1 MNARDLSIINTPPPN
16 RFPVETIVQSFSEDT
31 IKEAIDYEI
40 DREGQVF
47 FVHNRVQNINEIAAM
62 ISRLCPNA
70 RIAVGHGQMEGKKLE
85 AIILDFMDGLYD
97 ILVATTIIESGIDI
111 PNANTIIIN
120 NANHFGLSD
129 LHQLRGRVGRS
140 NKKAFAYLFTP
151 PPQHLS
157 SEARKRLHAIE
168 QFSDLGSGFNI
179 AMRDLDIRGA
189 GDLLGANQSGFIND
203 IGFDTYQKILD
214 EAILE
219 LKENEFKSV
228 FSEELKEREFVK
240 ECILETDLSLVI
252 PDDYVNDINE
262 RLTLYKRLDTLT
274 FKDAVSTFSQELKDR
289 FGQIPSQTKEL
300 INTLKL
306 REQAKKIGFEKLIIK
321 QNRLVGKFT
330 TSHPAYFESTNFT
343 KVLNFVQK
351 HKKGVQ
357 LKEKNKV
364 LILTLENIGTIQE
377 ANEKLQQLMS

>member
-47 FVHNRVQNINEIAAM
+47 FVHNRVQNINEIADM
-62 ISRLCPNA
+62 ITRLCPNA

-306 REQAKKIGFEKLIIK
+306 REQAKKIGFEKLVIK